1 MGPCL
6 QYYPYSIYCVICLV
20 KYKRKADETKQTSKS
35 GNPRDM
41 DRNVEDD
48 GFQEEEEQEDEED
61 HDYDDSQP
69 IRKYKIL
76 NFTTPNPYRLFSI

>member
-1 MGPCL
+1 
-6 QYYPYSIYCVICLV
+6 
-20 KYKRKADETKQTSKS
+20 
-35 GNPRDM
+35 M

-76 NFTTPNPYRLFSI
+76 NFTTSNPYRLFST

>member
-1 MGPCL
+1 
-6 QYYPYSIYCVICLV
+6 
-20 KYKRKADETKQTSKS
+20 
-35 GNPRDM
+35 M

-76 NFTTPNPYRLFSI
+76 NFTTPNPNLLFST